1 MMKTPLILCVLFSTF
16 GIAGSKTTGSKTP
29 APTVTAVCTTD
40 CLVTGSG
47 YTAGK
52 SYTLEIADNA
62 NGAVTYHSFTAPSAG
77 TFSYTVT
84 NPSPGVWSFYVFTVG
99 SSGSLLKLVASTSD
113 VVQ

>member
-1 MMKTPLILCVLFSTF
+1 MFCFSTF
-16 GIAGSKTTGSKTP
+16 GFAGSKTTGSKTT
-29 APTVTAVCTTD
+29 APSVNAVCSTE

-52 SYTLEIADNA
+52 SYELEIVDDATGTA
-62 NGAVTYHSFTAPSAG
+62 TYYAFTAPSGG

-84 NPSPGVWSFYVFTVG
+84 NPSPGVWSFYVFTLSNTG
-99 SSGSLLKLVASTSD
+99 STLKLVASTSD